1 MTNVLLEITNP
12 SDWQVLLPLLE
23 RLKIRFTTT
32 ETSQRPQK
40 TDPAK
45 ALEIINAGL
54 PAFDNFEEWMQQ
66 FEESR
71 KDRPCHSEQ
80 TDLHENLG

>member
-1 MTNVLLEITNP
+1 MTRILLEISNP

-23 RLKIRFTTT
+23 RLKIRFTPA
-32 ETSQRPQK
+32 EPLPQK
-40 TDPAK
+40 TAPAN
-45 ALEIINAGL
+45 AVEIINAGL

-71 KDRPCHSEQ
+71 RDRTLPFRA
-80 TDLHENLG
+80 N

>member
-1 MTNVLLEITNP
+1 MTKVLLEINNP
-12 SDWQVLLPLLE
+12 GDWYALQPLLE
-23 RLKIRFTTT
+23 RLKIRFTPA
-32 ETSQRPQK
+32 EVQPLPQK
-40 TDPAK
+40 TARAK

-71 KDRPCHSEQ
+71 KDRP
-80 TDLHENLG
+80 LPFREN